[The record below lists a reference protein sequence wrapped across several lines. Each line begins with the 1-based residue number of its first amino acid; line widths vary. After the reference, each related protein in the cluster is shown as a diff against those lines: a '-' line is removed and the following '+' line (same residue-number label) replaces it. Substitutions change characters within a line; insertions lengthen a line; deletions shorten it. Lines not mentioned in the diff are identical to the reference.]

1 MRIRTDGSNLLQ
13 LAVTFF
19 GNQIRLRGVEL
30 IEVTRL
36 LALVGAVMLCCALA
50 PAQSNPATSLNKT
63 SGAKARVA
71 VPPEKAKPIH
81 IPRFD
86 KPPVIDG
93 KLDDEVWK
101 EAAVLKDFYQINPG

>member
-1 MRIRTDGSNLLQ
+1 
-13 LAVTFF
+13 F
-19 GNQIRLRGVEL
+19 
-30 IEVTRL
+30 
-36 LALVGAVMLCCALA
+36 GAVMLCCALA
-50 PAQSNPATSLNKT
+50 PAQSNPAPSALDKS

-81 IPRFD
+81 IPRLD

-101 EAAVLKDFYQINPG
+101 QAAVLKDFYQINPVGSVAASGATEAYMGYASRFLS